1 MLGARY
7 RVVDK
12 VERLGIGC
20 VYKVNPEFVRG
31 WGVGAMSMCVV
42 RRRGVGAR
50 VVMLVVVAVGL
61 AASVVLGQ
69 VASTSGGKMAFEVA
83 SVRQNKTDGKASM
96 NVDPTSGD
104 SFAATGGLYS
114 ARNIVLVSYIS
125 FAYRLT
131 NKQLQSVVSQV
142 PWVMEERFDIE
153 ARAEGNP
160 TKDQYRAMMRS
171 LLEERFKMAAH
182 FETRQVPVYG
192 LVDVKPGQVG
202 PQLRLHRADDAVC
215 SAPPTAARAP
225 FPADAEGFPEFC
237 GGIVRMKLSAPGRMK
252 GGGRDVSMALIV
264 SNLAGVGV
272 VDRPMADETGLKGN
286 VDFSLEWRLAAENV
300 PSGQEFHPDE
310 DAPTFADALK
320 EQLGLKMVPQKGP
333 VEFFVVDHVERPSEN

>member
-1 MLGARY
+1 VRA
-7 RVVDK
+7 DK
-12 VERLGIGC
+12 FERLGVGDVFIGMRA
-20 VYKVNPEFVRG
+20 VRG
-31 WGVGAMSMCVV
+31 I
-42 RRRGVGAR
+42 R
-50 VVMLVVVAVGL
+50 LAVGL
-61 AASVVLGQ
+61 CVFAAPVLFGQ
-69 VASTSGGKMAFEVA
+69 VAAATGGKMSFEVA

-114 ARNIVLVSYIS
+114 ARNIVLASYIS

-160 TKDQYRAMMRS
+160 TKDEYRAMMRS
-171 LLEERFKMAAH
+171 LLEERFKLVAH

-192 LVDVKPGQVG
+192 VVEAKPGQVG

-215 SAPPTAARAP
+215 LGPPTTARAP

-272 VDRPMADETGLKGN
+272 VDRPMVDETGLIGT

-310 DAPTFADALK
+310 DAPTFAEALK